1 MAPSKGSPAR
11 CPKPKAVAFCK
22 ENGPDGS
29 MVKSAHLGGGLVAG
43 NSSEVNCS
51 A

>member
-11 CPKPKAVAFCK
+11 CPMRKAVAFCQ

-29 MVKSAHLGGGLVAG
+29 MVKLANLGGGLVAG
-43 NSSEVNCS
+43 NSG
-51 A
+51 